1 VTLAPRNRLDV
12 LADAARRAG
21 TASIERELV
30 ELRERLSEGR
40 FFVACVGQFKRG
52 KSSLLNALVGQPVL
66 PVGVVPVTSV
76 VTVLRYGKEP
86 RACVQ
91 FESGARTNVD
101 TGSIG
106 EFVSEEQNPENQKG
120 VSAVEVFLPCDLLQS
135 GMCLVD
141 TPGLGSVFAGNTEV
155 TKEFVPHID
164 AALVVVGADPPLS
177 GAELELVEE
186 TAKHIHR
193 ITVVLGKADKLSEEE
208 RRQGRAFAENVLRR
222 RLGRDVGPVL
232 EVSAVERVREGP
244 TRDWGKLETLLLEQA
259 SSQVVSDAEER
270 GVRRLGTKLLREIE
284 EHRAALLRPQEDSD
298 RRVELLRTSVAE
310 AERTLLEL
318 EYLFR
323 SVQDGLGQTFERERA
338 SFLKRATSEAMAR
351 LAERIQD
358 GAESK
363 DLPARAMGFAQEIA
377 MDAVGDWRRSTA
389 PVAEALFAKGVGRF
403 VEIANDFLR
412 RVVDRADPILASLP
426 ESFDP
431 DVRFRVKPHFVFTD
445 MMTLA
450 TPKLGTRLA
459 GITTAGRL
467 AAVRK
472 NAGEYLTRLLETNTS
487 RVVGDLSDQVLESR
501 RLIQAEVREHLRSVV
516 RSAEAAA
523 ARAAELRATGE
534 EALRMEV
541 EVWARLSADVQAVLG
556 GANPASCEV
565 SASRGEEGRDG
576 DSSG

>member
-1 VTLAPRNRLDV
+1 VTLAPHDRLEV

-21 TASIERELV
+21 CAPIQREV
-30 ELRERLSEGR
+30 AELRERLSEGR

-52 KSSLLNALVGQPVL
+52 KSTLLNALVGQSVL

-91 FESGARTNVD
+91 FQSGDRRNLEPGA
-101 TGSIG
+101 IG
-106 EFVSEEQNPENQKG
+106 EFVSEEENPENQKG
-120 VSAVEVFLPCDLLQS
+120 VSAVEVFLPCDLLRS

-177 GAELELVEE
+177 GAELDLVEE
-186 TAKHIHR
+186 TAKHTQRLVFI
-193 ITVVLGKADKLSEEE
+193 LGKADKLSEEE
-208 RRQGRAFAENVLRR
+208 RLQGCAFARNVLRR
-222 RLGRDVGPVL
+222 RLGRDVGPIL

-244 TRDWGKLETLLLEQA
+244 TRDWQTLEALLLEHA
-259 SSQVVSDAEER
+259 TAEVVSDAEER
-270 GVRRLGTKLLREIE
+270 GVRRLGSKLLREIE
-284 EHRAALLRPQEDSD
+284 EHRAALLRPQEESD

-310 AERTLLEL
+310 AERTLSEL
-318 EYLFR
+318 DYLFR
-323 SVQDGLGQTFERERA
+323 SVQDGLAQTFEKERTG
-338 SFLKRATSEAMAR
+338 FLRRAIPEAMTSLEKR
-351 LAERIQD
+351 VRE

-363 DLPARAMGFAQEIA
+363 DLPARAMEFAQELA
-377 MDAVGDWRRSTA
+377 TRAVDEWRRSTA
-389 PVAEALFAKGVGRF
+389 AVAEALYAKGVGRF

-412 RVVDRADPILASLP
+412 RVGDRADPLLASLP
-426 ESFDP
+426 ESFEP
-431 DVRFRVKPHFVFTD
+431 DVRFRVKPHFYFTY

-459 GITTAGRL
+459 SITNAGRI
-467 AAVRK
+467 AAVK
-472 NAGEYLTRLLETNTS
+472 KDAGEYLARLLETNSS

-523 ARAAELRATGE
+523 ACAAELRVNGE
-534 EALRMEV
+534 DALRSEV
-541 EVWARLSADVQAVLG
+541 EVWGRLSADVQATL
-556 GANPASCEV
+556 A
-565 SASRGEEGRDG
+565 R
-576 DSSG
+576 